1 LHCVCTEQVAPGELW
16 LNDGEGSQPRANC
29 SFETI
34 DDYYGQMQQE
44 GWGGLS
50 YFNLFEYGEN
60 VCGLGV
66 EGLPPPCNFSGVPT
80 GAEPSSAEPWCAFRI
95 HQRASEKSD
104 RFLSFRNKTYRFCQ
118 DTLRTTTVTSTKLSA
133 GVVCEI

>member
-1 LHCVCTEQVAPGELW
+1 VAPGELW

-44 GWGGLS
+44 GWSGLS

-104 RFLSFRNKTYRFCQ
+104 LFFFLFATKPIGFVKTR
-118 DTLRTTTVTSTKLSA
+118 
-133 GVVCEI
+133 